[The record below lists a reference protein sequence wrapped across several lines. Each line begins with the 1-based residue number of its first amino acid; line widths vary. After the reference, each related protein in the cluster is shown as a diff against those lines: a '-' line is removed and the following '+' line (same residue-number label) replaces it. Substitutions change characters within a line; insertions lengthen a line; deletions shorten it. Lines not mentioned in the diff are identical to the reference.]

1 MNNQPQEICEK
12 NGAGEEFISRN
23 LLPRWERDVNVWT
36 KVRWVPVLEGLTILG
51 KFSNWGSGTKPD
63 RNLLPQNL
71 PHIIHK
77 NNSKRI
83 IA

>member
-1 MNNQPQEICEK
+1 MDQI
-12 NGAGEEFISRN
+12 
-23 LLPRWERDVNVWT
+23 
-36 KVRWVPVLEGLTILG
+36 KVVPVLEGLTILG
-51 KFSNWGSGTKPD
+51 KFSNWDSGTKPD